1 MSTTPSSAELAAE
14 IRALAELLH
23 EFEADPDSRASAF
36 DNLRKAAKTL
46 AGGQRRL
53 RWYEQP
59 AHSDTGKIRN
69 RDLSPF
75 SGELNVM
82 APPMNLTT
90 GENDRGE
97 PVLIGRVNLGRLRE
111 GPPHTVHGGV
121 VAGLFDEILGAGQR
135 LAGGMGG
142 VTGRLV
148 VRYRRP
154 TPLFDDLEFRAWV
167 HDERSRRL
175 VMRADCRVGAAVTAE
190 AEAVFLRVDFARMER
205 KMRDRVAGEASPTAP
220 RPVAEV
226 HRSTAANPLTELLRG
241 RARLPVDPADDRP
254 VIVFLCTGNAARSV
268 MAAAIMRDLLGPDS
282 DYLIASGGTHVLPG
296 QPMSVRTRK
305 ALERHGLTDPWH
317 RSHQLE
323 EADVERAGLIVA
335 MEPMHL
341 DWMRRTHPQGLSKTG
356 SLARLAREL
365 SGSPSVDSAASDL
378 RGVFDARVAALDLD
392 QHEMD
397 DWEEIIDPASGEQ
410 SEFDAC
416 ADLIRRLIGEFHS
429 ALLQR

>member
-36 DNLRKAAKTL
+36 DDLRKAGKALT
-46 AGGQRRL
+46 GGQRRL
-53 RWYEQP
+53 RWYEQ
-59 AHSDTGKIRN
+59 TGGTDSGKTRN

-75 SGELNVM
+75 SGELNAI
-82 APPMNLTT
+82 APPMRFTT
-90 GENDRGE
+90 GENDHGE
-97 PVLIGRVNLGRLRE
+97 PALVGRVNLGRLRE

-154 TPLFDDLEFRAWV
+154 TPLSDDLEFRAWV

-175 VMRADCRVGAAVTAE
+175 VMRADCRVGSAVTAE
-190 AEAVFLRVDFARMER
+190 AEAVFIRVDFAGMEQ

-220 RPVAEV
+220 RPGADV
-226 HRSTAANPLTELLRG
+226 HRSTASNPLTELLRG
-241 RARLPVDPADDRP
+241 KARLPADPADDRP
-254 VIVFLCTGNAARSV
+254 MIIFLCTGNAARSV
-268 MAAAIMRDLLGPDS
+268 MAAAMMRDLLGPDS

-305 ALERHGLTDPWH
+305 ALERYGLADPWH
-317 RSHQLE
+317 RSHQLGE
-323 EADVERAGLIVA
+323 SDIERAGLIVA

-341 DWMRRTHPQGLSKTG
+341 DWMQRTHPQGLSKTG

-365 SGSPSVDSAASDL
+365 SDSPGAGSATSDL
-378 RGVFDARVAALDLD
+378 RSVFDARVAALDLNN
-392 QHEMD
+392 HKMD
-397 DWEEIIDPASGEQ
+397 DWEEIVDPASGEQ
-410 SEFDAC
+410 PEFDAC
-416 ADLIRRLIGEFHS
+416 ADLIHRLIGEFHS
-429 ALLQR
+429 ALLQM